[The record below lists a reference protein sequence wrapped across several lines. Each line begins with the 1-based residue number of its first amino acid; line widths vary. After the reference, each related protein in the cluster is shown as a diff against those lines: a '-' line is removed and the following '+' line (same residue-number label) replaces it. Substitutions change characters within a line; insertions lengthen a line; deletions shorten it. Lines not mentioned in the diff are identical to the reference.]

1 MAGGPVE
8 RRRASAVRDCEM
20 TQGLRSVE
28 VRQLPR
34 TLGIRDRRAFRR
46 EMLACLA
53 VERPC
58 IVIDCSMARRFGKPA
73 IRILL
78 GCLEEAMKRNGDVRL
93 AAISPESRAILEHI
107 GIDRL
112 FRIFD
117 TNKEAEESF
126 YRLPHAQEPYS
137 LVAAALRAASEDA
150 A

>member
-1 MAGGPVE
+1 MTHGP
-8 RRRASAVRDCEM
+8 
-20 TQGLRSVE
+20 RSVE

-46 EMLACLA
+46 EMLTCVE

-58 IVIDCSMARRFGKPA
+58 IVIDCSMARPIDKPG

-78 GCLEEAMKRNGDVRL
+78 ACLEEAMKRNGDVRL
-93 AAISPESRAILEHI
+93 AAISPESRAILEHT

-117 TNKEAEESF
+117 TTKEAEESF
-126 YRLPHAQEPYS
+126 YRLSHQQEPHS
-137 LVAAALRAASEDA
+137 LVAAAMRATAEGA
-150 A
+150 AQQ

>member
-1 MAGGPVE
+1 
-8 RRRASAVRDCEM
+8 M
-20 TQGLRSVE
+20 THGQRSVE

-34 TLGIRDRRAFRR
+34 ALGIRIRRAFWR

-58 IVIDCSMARRFGKPA
+58 IVIDCSLARSFGKPA

-78 GCLEEAMKRNGDVRL
+78 GSLEEAMKRNGDVRL
-93 AAISPESRAILEHI
+93 AAVSPESRAILDRL

-117 TNKEAEESF
+117 TTKEAEESF
-126 YRLPHAQEPYS
+126 YRPSHQQEPHS
-137 LVAAALRAASEDA
+137 LVAAARYTAAGDA